1 MLLCVSCL
9 IWTKFGE
16 SFWAWCL
23 YPFFFR
29 FYWWNIRTLTLVG
42 SFLLVKHSKNRSGLL
57 MAPQVEVILNPG
69 TAATQ
74 QLKSVKTLFWVII
87 FILCSHIFYPCGRS
101 LFQVP
106 QSNLELLNGLIIMW
120 LSGFQPMLTLG
131 PMCWTWISINIFKT
145 PNEGTDFKIMFFHPS
160 STFPENI

>member
-1 MLLCVSCL
+1 MLSVIDAAVCVL
-9 IWTKFGE
+9 PDLDKIWWILLGLVFI
-16 SFWAWCL
+16 S
-23 YPFFFR
+23 FFFR

-74 QLKSVKTLFWVII
+74 QLKSIKTLFWVII

-106 QSNLELLNGLIIMW
+106 QSNLELLNDLIIMW
-120 LSGFQPMLTLG
+120 LSGFQPMLTL
-131 PMCWTWISINIFKT
+131 TW
-145 PNEGTDFKIMFFHPS
+145 PNVLDVDLH
-160 STFPENI
+160 